1 LADVHVPD
9 GSDPTV
15 ALARTTDLG
24 IGAHP
29 DDLEFFAVGPIGA
42 CREDPDRWFS
52 GVTCTDG
59 GGSVSPE
66 AGASLAAT
74 RAAEQRA
81 AADIGGY
88 SVVIQ
93 LGYASAPIQQPEGFA
108 ALVDD
113 LVDLLDRCVPHNVY
127 THNLADKHA
136 THVAVGAAVVAAVR
150 RLEPGRRPSRLVGCE
165 AWRDLDWL
173 PDGEKVRIDV
183 SAHGEL
189 ASSLADVF
197 ASQLAAKRYGVAA
210 RGRRQANATLFDARA
225 ADTESEVIVA
235 MDLSPLVFNDEIDP
249 TSYVL
254 SAIDRFRDEVAA
266 NLRRHFTSLDAGAE

>member
-1 LADVHVPD
+1 VPD
-9 GSDPTV
+9 GSDPPL

-29 DDLEFFAVGPIGA
+29 DDLELFAIGPIGA
-42 CREDPDRWFS
+42 CRDDPARWFS

-59 GGSVSPE
+59 GGSVSPDT
-66 AGASLAAT
+66 GDSLPSI

-81 AADIGGY
+81 AADIGAY
-88 SVVIQ
+88 SAIVQ
-93 LGYASAPIQQPEGFA
+93 LGYSSATLQQPEGFA
-108 ALVDD
+108 ALVGD
-113 LVDLLDRCVPHNVY
+113 LVDLLGRCAPHNVY

-136 THVAVGAAVVAAVR
+136 THVAVGAAVVTAVR
-150 RLEPGRRPSRLVGCE
+150 RLDPGRRPFRLVGCE
-165 AWRDLDWL
+165 AWRGLDWL

-189 ASSLADVF
+189 AASLADVF
-197 ASQLAAKRYGVAA
+197 ASQLSAKRYAVAA

-235 MDLSPLVFNDEIDP
+235 MDLSPLIFNDEIDP
-249 TSYVL
+249 ISYVL
-254 SAIDRFRDEVAA
+254 STIDRFRDEVAG
-266 NLRRHFTSLDAGAE
+266 NLRRHF